1 MAADKL
7 SEHPDSISLKD
18 LEKAIHNTEQLEFE
32 LIMLA
37 SSTDSEPP
45 LNFSGY
51 KSVDAIPAEIHL
63 IDNAASVDDTAR
75 QDALKT
81 SLKKRGA
88 RVIASAVLRIGREP
102 QFVVAYRGT
111 LSTESPGG
119 PTVGSTALDKLFSTC
134 VIREERLKEVDKI
147 VGRIESHR
155 ADYDRVAGQTGSPGV
170 PWYVIAFIHSL
181 ESDLDFHTHLHN
193 GDPLKGRTVHE
204 PRNMPVNPPADGV
217 RYTWHES
224 AFDALK
230 HDGALRNRDW
240 TVGGIL
246 DFLERFNGLGY
257 RKRGI
262 PSPYLWSFSNHYEK
276 GKFIDDGVFSPTKV
290 SKQCGAAVLL
300 KRLMDQNKISLA
312 DKPGASLPD
321 DESPPPRP
329 PTLLFRPMRNA
340 AVAKV
345 QTLLRL
351 GGFLKD
357 IVDGDFGP
365 LTEAAVR
372 RFQKTVGLDSTGIV
386 NDETLQALKK
396 GVTPDFEIIP
406 MPCGG
411 TLAEQIASLAEQEAA
426 RNLSWDGPSSEA
438 ERLYLAPLRPA
449 MRRLEHVGDAT
460 TFFNWCSCWV
470 TYVLRSVGVSVPDQ
484 PEGFFATVALVD
496 AMEFWAKETGT
507 YFAKGEKQP
516 QRGDVVF
523 FQFDSDVAE
532 DHIGIVREVRGTT
545 LLTAEG
551 NKGNRAGNFERSMSF
566 ASGFMRPL
574 SSSHPQALLSAEAR
588 GDLTSREFP
597 RSTRKKRLQTRKP
610 RRRRSSK
617 SSS

>member
-1 MAADKL
+1 MADKF
-7 SEHPDSISLKD
+7 SHHPDSISLKD
-18 LEKAIHNTEQLEFE
+18 LEKVIHDTERLEFE
-32 LIMLA
+32 LILLGF
-37 SSTDSEPP
+37 SDDTGQP
-45 LNFSGY
+45 LNVSAY
-51 KSVDAIPAEIHL
+51 NSVDSIPAKINL
-63 IDNAASVDDTAR
+63 IDDAASVDDTAR
-75 QDALKT
+75 RDALKA

-88 RVIASAVLRIGREP
+88 NVIASAVLRIERKP
-102 QFVVAYRGT
+102 RFVLAHRGT
-111 LSTESPGG
+111 LAPESPGG
-119 PTVGSTALDKLFSTC
+119 PAVGATALDRLFSSC
-134 VIREERLKEVDKI
+134 EIRAERSADADKI
-147 VGRIESHR
+147 VDRIESRR
-155 ADYDRVAGQTGSPGV
+155 ADYERVAKQTGSPGV
-170 PWYVIAFIHSL
+170 PWYVIAIIHSL
-181 ESDLDFHTHLHN
+181 ESDLDFDTHLHN
-193 GDPLKGRTVHE
+193 GDPLTRRTLNE
-204 PRNMPVNPPADGV
+204 PRGRPANSPADGR

-224 AFDALK
+224 AVDALE
-230 HDGALRNRDW
+230 HDGAFRNRDW

-257 RKRGI
+257 RKKGI
-262 PSPYLWSFSNHYEK
+262 NSPYLWSFSNHYK
-276 GKFIDDGVFSPTKV
+276 QGKFIADGVFSPTAV

-300 KRLMDQNKISLA
+300 KRLIDRKKISPA
-312 DKPGASLPD
+312 QKPGALLPD
-321 DESPPPRP
+321 DGLPPPRP
-329 PTLLFRPMRNA
+329 HTFLFRPMRNA
-340 AVAKV
+340 AVAEIQK
-345 QTLLRL
+345 LLRR

-357 IVDGDFGP
+357 VVDGDFGP

-386 NDETLQALKK
+386 NDDTLQALKT

-411 TLAEQIASLAEQEAA
+411 TLAEQIASFAEQEASK
-426 RNLSWDGPSSEA
+426 NLAWDGPSSEA
-438 ERLYLAPLRPA
+438 ELLYLAPLRPA
-449 MRRLEHVGDAT
+449 MRRLKHVGDAI

-484 PEGFFATVALVD
+484 PEGFFATVALVN

-516 QRGDVVF
+516 RRGDVVF

-551 NKGNRAGNFERSMSF
+551 NKGNRAGSFERSMSL

-574 SSSHPQALLSAEAR
+574 SSGHPQALLSAESR

-597 RSTRKKRLQTRKP
+597 LSTTKKPLRTRKS
-610 RRRRSSK
+610 RRSRPRK
-617 SSS
+617 SS